1 MKKMILFLGIALFVL
16 CGCKEK
22 APVTVGEGSI
32 VVDIIQPE
40 KNLKMSDLFSDIKY
54 VKLETTSESLIQD
67 INRVLDLDGNL
78 LVVDRNNQS
87 LLLFGKDGR
96 FIKKIAGQGKG
107 PGEYLRMYD
116 AAVDK
121 EGRRLFVLDAYAQSV
136 LIYDF
141 DGKCLDSKK
150 FGFWAQELEYI
161 GGDKVA
167 LYSGYAM
174 HVDYVKENAQPTF
187 FVYDLKG
194 ETITPFQY
202 INNEIKPS
210 EVASP
215 ASALASSGNG
225 RAYCFNDLTHQI
237 DVMNEEGL
245 ERTLTLDFG
254 EEDAERR
261 MAFVKLL
268 EEKKNDFQGFG
279 KMRHVSVFSVVG
291 TDDYLLFS
299 AFEPLSENG
308 QARLLIAYSPESG
321 KCVYGKKMWN
331 EPLDYDIDGSMPF
344 RHISGEGDKLYG
356 YVMPERVLSYESDS
370 EILKQLKEGLLE
382 DDNPIL
388 VIATTKPL

>member
-1 MKKMILFLGIALFVL
+1 MKKLILSIGIALFAL
-16 CGCKEK
+16 CGCKETSSVK
-22 APVTVGEGSI
+22 ESEGRI
-32 VVDIIQPE
+32 VVDITQPE

-54 VKLETTSESLIQD
+54 VKLETTSESLIQRID
-67 INRVLDLDGNL
+67 KVVDLDGNL
-78 LVVDRNNQS
+78 LVTDRDNQS

-107 PGEYLRMYD
+107 PGEYSKMYD
-116 AAVDK
+116 AAIDK

-161 GGDKVA
+161 GDDKVL
-167 LYSGYAM
+167 LYCGYAIM
-174 HVDYVKENAQPTF
+174 SNGYVKENAYPTF
-187 FVYDLKG
+187 FVFGLKDG
-194 ETITPFQY
+194 TITPFQY
-202 INNEIKPS
+202 ISNEIKPD

-225 RAYCFNDLTHQI
+225 RAYCFNDLTHEI
-237 DVMNEEGL
+237 DVMNEEGV

-254 EEDAERR
+254 EEDTERR
-261 MAFVKLL
+261 RTFVKLL
-268 EEKKNDFQGFG
+268 EEKNNDFQSLGRM
-279 KMRHVSVFSVVG
+279 KHISVFSIVG
-291 TDDYLLFS
+291 TDNYLLVS
-299 AFEPLSENG
+299 AIEPKDG
-308 QARLLIAYSPESG
+308 QFRHLIAYSPESG
-321 KCVYGKKMWN
+321 KCISGNKKWN

-344 RHISGEGDKLYG
+344 LHISGDGDKLYG
-356 YVMPERVLSYESDS
+356 YVMPERLLSSESDS

>member
-1 MKKMILFLGIALFVL
+1 MKKLILSLGMALLAL
-16 CGCKEK
+16 CGCKETSSVK
-22 APVTVGEGSI
+22 ESEGRI
-32 VVDIIQPE
+32 VVDITQPE

-54 VKLETTSESLIQD
+54 VKLETTSESLIQY
-67 INRVLDLDGNL
+67 INRVLDFDGNL
-78 LVVDRNNQS
+78 LVVDRDNQS
-87 LLLFGKDGR
+87 LLLFDKDGR

-107 PGEYLRMYD
+107 PGEYSKMYD
-116 AAVDK
+116 VAIDK

-161 GGDKVA
+161 GDDKVL
-167 LYSGYAM
+167 LYCGYAIM
-174 HVDYVKENAQPTF
+174 SNGYVKENAYPTF
-187 FVYDLKG
+187 FVFGLKDG
-194 ETITPFQY
+194 TITPFQY
-202 INNEIKPS
+202 ISNEIKPD

-225 RAYCFNDLTHQI
+225 RAYCFNDLTHEI

-254 EEDAERR
+254 EEDTERR

-268 EEKKNDFQGFG
+268 EEKNNDFQSLGRM
-279 KMRHVSVFSVVG
+279 KHISVFSIVG
-291 TDDYLLFS
+291 TDNYLLVS
-299 AFEPLSENG
+299 AIEPKDG
-308 QARLLIAYSPESG
+308 QVRHLIAYSPESG
-321 KCVYGKKMWN
+321 KCIFGNKKWD

-344 RHISGEGDKLYG
+344 RHISGDGDKLYG
-356 YVMPERVLSYESDS
+356 YVMPERLLSSESDS

-388 VIATTKPL
+388 VIATTIPL

>member
-1 MKKMILFLGIALFVL
+1 MKKMILSLGIALFAL
-16 CGCKEK
+16 CGCKETSSVK
-22 APVTVGEGSI
+22 ESEGRI
-32 VVDIIQPE
+32 VVDITQPE

-54 VKLETTSESLIQD
+54 VKLETTSESLIQY
-67 INRVLDLDGNL
+67 INRVVDLDGNL
-78 LVVDRNNQS
+78 LVADRDNQS

-96 FIKKIAGQGKG
+96 FIKKIVGQGKG
-107 PGEYLRMYD
+107 PGEYSKMYD
-116 AAVDK
+116 VAVDK

-150 FGFWAQELEYI
+150 FGFWAQELEYV

-167 LYSGYAM
+167 LYSGYAI
-174 HVDYVKENAQPTF
+174 HGDYVKENAQPTF
-187 FVYDLKG
+187 FVFDLKDG
-194 ETITPFQY
+194 TITPFQY

-225 RAYCFNDLTHQI
+225 RTYCLNDLTHEI

-254 EEDAERR
+254 EEDTERR

-268 EEKKNDFQGFG
+268 EEKNNDFQSLGRM
-279 KMRHVSVFSVVG
+279 KHVSVFSMVV
-291 TDDYLLFS
+291 TDNYLLVS
-299 AFEPLSENG
+299 AIEPKDG
-308 QARLLIAYSPESG
+308 QVRHLIAYSPESG
-321 KCVYGKKMWN
+321 KCIFGNKKWD

-344 RHISGEGDKLYG
+344 RHISGDGDKLYG
-356 YVMPERVLSYESDS
+356 YVMPERLLSSESDS
-370 EILKQLKEGLLE
+370 EMLKQLKEGLLE

>member
-1 MKKMILFLGIALFVL
+1 MKKLILSLGMALLAL
-16 CGCKEK
+16 CGCKETSSVK
-22 APVTVGEGSI
+22 ESEGRI
-32 VVDIIQPE
+32 VVDITQPE

-54 VKLETTSESLIQD
+54 VKLETTSESLIQY
-67 INRVLDLDGNL
+67 INRVLDFDGNL
-78 LVVDRNNQS
+78 LVVDRDNQS
-87 LLLFGKDGR
+87 LLLFDKDGQ

-107 PGEYLRMYD
+107 PGEYSKMYD
-116 AAVDK
+116 VAVDK

-161 GGDKVA
+161 GDDKVL
-167 LYSGYAM
+167 LYCGYAIM
-174 HVDYVKENAQPTF
+174 SNGYVKENAYPTF
-187 FVYDLKG
+187 FVFGLKDG
-194 ETITPFQY
+194 TITPFQY
-202 INNEIKPS
+202 ISNEIKPD

-225 RAYCFNDLTHQI
+225 RTYCLNDLTHEI

-254 EEDAERR
+254 EEDTERR

-268 EEKKNDFQGFG
+268 EEKNNDFQSLGRM
-279 KMRHVSVFSVVG
+279 KHISVFSIVG
-291 TDDYLLFS
+291 TDNYLLVS
-299 AFEPLSENG
+299 AIELKDG
-308 QARLLIAYSPESG
+308 QVRHLIAYSPESG
-321 KCVYGKKMWN
+321 KCISGNKKWN

-344 RHISGEGDKLYG
+344 RHISGDGDKLYG
-356 YVMPERVLSYESDS
+356 YVMPERLLSSESDS

-388 VIATTKPL
+388 VIATAKPL